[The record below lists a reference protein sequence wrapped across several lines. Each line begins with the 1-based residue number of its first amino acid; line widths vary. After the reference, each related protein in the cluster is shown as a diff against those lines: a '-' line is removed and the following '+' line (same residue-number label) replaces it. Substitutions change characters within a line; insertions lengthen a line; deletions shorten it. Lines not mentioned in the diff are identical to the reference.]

1 MSNEK
6 DVKDTGVVSQEKIN
20 EAIKDSTQ
28 SEYYQQNRIPL
39 ITGEYRKEAFLK
51 LKGLFLKELYKAAE
65 EEEKA
70 CRKADLEPQMKGE
83 KMKYIEDMVESFT
96 NMFQLE
102 SLAQYLYQENI
113 IPTLEEVNTRAN
125 KLNENLGKLEL

>member
-1 MSNEK
+1 MNNEK

-20 EAIKDSTQ
+20 EAIKDTTQ

-51 LKGLFLKELYKAAE
+51 LKDLFLKEFYKAIE
-65 EEEKA
+65 EESKA
-70 CRKADLEPQMKGE
+70 CQKADLEPQMKDD
-83 KMKYIEDMVESFT
+83 KAKYIEDMVESFT

-102 SLAQYLYQENI
+102 ALAQYLYQENT
-113 IPTLEEVNTRAN
+113 IPTFEEVNQRAET
-125 KLNENLGKLEL
+125 LNQNLGTLEL

>member
-1 MSNEK
+1 MNNEK
-6 DVKDTGVVSQEKIN
+6 DVKDTGIVSQESIN
-20 EAIKDSTQ
+20 RAIEDTTQ

-39 ITGEYRKEAFLK
+39 LTGEYRKEAFLK
-51 LKGLFLKELYKAAE
+51 LKGLFLKELYKAVD

-70 CRKADLEPQMKGE
+70 CRKADLEPQMKGD
-83 KMKYIEDMVESFT
+83 KLKYIEDMVETFD

-102 SLAQYLYQENI
+102 ALAQFLYQENI
-113 IPTLEEVNTRAN
+113 IPTLDEVNTRAN

>member
-1 MSNEK
+1 MNNEK
-6 DVKDTGVVSQEKIN
+6 DIKDTGTVSQEAIN
-20 EAIKDSTQ
+20 EAIVDTTQ

-51 LKGLFLKELYKAAE
+51 LKDLFLKELYKAVE

-70 CRKADLEPQMKGE
+70 CKKADLEPQMKGD
-83 KMKYIEDMVESFT
+83 KLKYIEDLVDSFD

-113 IPTLEEVNTRAN
+113 IPTLEEVNIRAN

>member
-1 MSNEK
+1 MNNEK
-6 DVKDTGVVSQEKIN
+6 DVKDTGVVSQETIN

-39 ITGEYRKEAFLK
+39 LTGEYRKEAFLK
-51 LKGLFLKELYKAAE
+51 LKGLFLKELYKAAD
-65 EEEKA
+65 EEEKV

-83 KMKYIEDMVESFT
+83 KLKYIEDMVETFD

-102 SLAQYLYQENI
+102 ALAQYLYQENI
-113 IPTLEEVNTRAN
+113 IPTLDEVNIRAN